1 MGLDVRPGQARAC
14 YARIPMRQVLHGAG
28 LGLCIVLVACGG
40 GQAVAPAPVYATP
53 ERPTQTDRVAGV
65 DAFALPSDHEPD
77 HLPDEPK
84 TAPDLEAWKKLKA
97 AKGLAARP
105 ATCKLPKATKA
116 AVACADETSSL
127 ALLDS
132 ALARPEAERDA
143 ALAPLE
149 ACKLPAGFVTSL
161 RAELAPVECAD
172 GITDPAL
179 DKLPAGITPSM
190 QHLLV
195 GQSLGS
201 KLSRTVIGQPTLKP
215 PFTKA
220 DTQKFL
226 TTKLAPW
233 AQAQALLVQQ
243 LSSLGASL
251 SGVGQA
257 VLAVEAGRADLRF
270 VEVARQVPAAPE
282 FLKDP
287 ELRQIYE
294 SALEQAL
301 EPRKA
306 RGRDATLIGL
316 RDFADYGVI
325 SGSVRMQH
333 ARELL
338 ASMYGGRRVDAL
350 DALLI
355 PASPEKNAL
364 APSPRRS
371 VPPFLRS
378 QLPAEGA
385 ALTAEA
391 NGPTA
396 TVLPPEVR
404 KAALPESAT
413 DERAGRART
422 SLRLAAAHWRRSSAD
437 AALDLVASLPRNES
451 NEFLVALAL
460 ALHQGPKDVVGMM
473 AAGTPSALGYRKL
486 DALDAVAKKGGT
498 YAGVAAYDA
507 ALLREVA
514 PPEGAGKKYFAE
526 LAAQYRAAEKKL
538 GASPDAKLAAD
549 RAKHAEEIAAAAN

>member
-1 MGLDVRPGQARAC
+1 
-14 YARIPMRQVLHGAG
+14 MRVSLG
-28 LGLCIVLVACGG
+28 LGLGILLVACGG
-40 GQAVAPAPVYATP
+40 GAQAVAPAPVYATP
-53 ERPTQTDRVAGV
+53 EGPTQTDRVASV

-77 HLPDEPK
+77 HLPEEPK
-84 TAPDLEAWKKLKA
+84 TAPDLDTWKKLKT

-105 ATCKLPKATKA
+105 TTCKLPKAVKA
-116 AVACADETSSL
+116 TPACADEQSSL
-127 ALLDS
+127 GLLDT
-132 ALARPEAERDA
+132 ALGKPDAERDA
-143 ALAPLE
+143 ALAGLE
-149 ACKLPAGFVTSL
+149 SCKLPAGFVTAL

-179 DKLPAGITPSM
+179 DKLPAGITPTL

-215 PFTKA
+215 PYSKA
-220 DTQKFL
+220 ETQKFL

-243 LSSLGASL
+243 LSALGATL

-270 VEVARQVPAAPE
+270 VEVARQVPTAPE
-282 FLKDP
+282 FQKDP

-306 RGRDATLIGL
+306 RGRDATLVGL
-316 RDFADYGVI
+316 RIFADYGVI
-325 SGSVRMQH
+325 SGSTRMQH

-350 DALLI
+350 DGLMI
-355 PASPEKNAL
+355 PAAGKSAAPE
-364 APSPRRS
+364 SPRNL
-371 VPPFLRS
+371 VPPFLRM
-378 QLPAEGA
+378 QLASAGA
-385 ALTAEA
+385 ALAAEA
-391 NGPTA
+391 NGPGA
-396 TVLPPEVR
+396 TVFAPEVR
-404 KAALPESAT
+404 KAALPDGAV

-422 SLRLAAAHWRRSSAD
+422 SLRLAGAHFRRASAD
-437 AALDLVASLPRNES
+437 TALDLVASLPRAEPT
-451 NEFLVALAL
+451 EFLVALAL
-460 ALHQGPKDVVGMM
+460 ALHQGPKDVVTMM
-473 AAGTPSALGYRKL
+473 AAGAPSALGYRKL
-486 DALDAVAKKGGT
+486 DALDAVAKKGGAF
-498 YAGVAAYDA
+498 AGAAAYDA

-514 PPEGAGKKYFAE
+514 PPDGAGKKYFE
-526 LAAQYRAAEKKL
+526 DLAAQYHAAEKKL
-538 GASPDAKLAAD
+538 GVAPEAKLAAD
-549 RAKHAEEIAAAAN
+549 RAKHAEEIAAAAK